1 MQAIINGKI
10 ILPQKILENHVIL
23 FETTIKAIIPQEE
36 FAPATCAR
44 VFNAHEHYIAPGFIN
59 MHIHGCAGAD
69 VMDAEPSALQTM
81 GEALISTG
89 VTAFLPTTMTYD
101 FPKIYNALE
110 NIRNCMS
117 KEIGARILGCNLE
130 GPYISQ
136 EFKGA
141 QAPENILPA
150 DFTKI
155 EKYTDVIKI
164 VTVAPEKVQNDEF
177 FQLCKEKKIIIS
189 LGHSGATYEEA
200 MSAISKGAT
209 HVTHLFNAMTA
220 FHHRNPGLVG
230 AALDSNVNCE
240 LIVDNVHVHPAVQRL
255 VYKAKKRSNI
265 ILVTDSMRAC
275 LQEDGVSELG
285 GQKVFVHNKIATL
298 EDGTIA
304 GSVLTMDRAIMNFIT
319 NTDAPLADVVA
330 MVTVNPAKEL
340 GLYKHL
346 GSISPGKQADMII
359 FDNRINIKTTFIR
372 GVQVFQK

>member
-1 MQAIINGKI
+1 MQAIVNCKI

-23 FETTIKAIIPQEE
+23 FETTIESIIPLEN
-36 FAPATCAR
+36 FAPATCER
-44 VFNAHEHYIAPGFIN
+44 VFDAHGDYVSPGFIN

-69 VMDAEPSALQTM
+69 VMDTEPSALQTM
-81 GEALISTG
+81 RKALISTG
-89 VTAFLPTTMTYD
+89 VTAFLPTTMTYN
-101 FPKIYNALE
+101 FPRIYQALD
-110 NIRNCMS
+110 NIRNSMS
-117 KEIGARILGCNLE
+117 KEIGARVLGCNLE

-141 QAPENILPA
+141 QAPENILQA
-150 DFTKI
+150 DFSKI
-155 EKYTDVIKI
+155 EKYADVIKI
-164 VTVAPEKVQNDEF
+164 ITVAPEKLPDEEF
-177 FQLCKEKKIIIS
+177 LQLCKKNKIIIS

-220 FHHRNPGLVG
+220 FHHRNPGLAG

-240 LIVDNVHVHPAVQRL
+240 LIVDNIHVHPAVQRL
-255 VYKAKKRSNI
+255 VYKVKGKSTI

-275 LQEDGVSELG
+275 LQEDGISELG

-304 GSVLTMDRAIMNFIT
+304 GSVLTMDRAIMNFLT
-319 NTDAPLADVVA
+319 NTGALLTDVIA

-340 GLYKHL
+340 GLYKQL
-346 GSISPGKQADMII
+346 GSISPGKKADMVI
-359 FDNRINIKTTFIR
+359 FDNKINIKTTFIK

>member
-23 FETTIKAIIPQEE
+23 FETTIEAIIPWKE
-36 FAPATCAR
+36 FSSATCVR
-44 VFNAHEHYIAPGFIN
+44 VFDAHGDYIAPGFIN

-69 VMDAEPSALQTM
+69 VMDTEPSALQTM
-81 GEALISTG
+81 GNALVSTG
-89 VTAFLPTTMTYD
+89 VTAFLPTTMTYN
-101 FPKIYNALE
+101 FPRIYQALD
-110 NIRNCMS
+110 NIRNYMS
-117 KEIGARILGCNLE
+117 KESGARVLGCNLE

-141 QAPENILPA
+141 QAPENILSA
-150 DFTKI
+150 DFSKI
-155 EKYTDVIKI
+155 EKYADVIKI
-164 VTVAPEKVQNDEF
+164 ITVAPEKLHNEEF
-177 FQLCKEKKIIIS
+177 FRLCKEKKIIIS

-209 HVTHLFNAMTA
+209 HITHLFNAMTA
-220 FHHRNPGLVG
+220 LHHRKPGLAG

-240 LIVDNVHVHPAVQRL
+240 LIVDNIHVHPAIQRL
-255 VYKAKKRSNI
+255 VYKIKGKSTI

-275 LQEDGVSELG
+275 LQEDGISELG

-298 EDGTIA
+298 KDGTIA
-304 GSVLTMDRAIMNFIT
+304 GSVLTMDRAIMNFLT
-319 NTDAPLADVVA
+319 NTRAPLTDVIA

-340 GLYKHL
+340 GLYKQL
-346 GSISPGKQADMII
+346 GSITPGKKADMVI
-359 FDNRINIKTTFIR
+359 FDNKINIKATFIK